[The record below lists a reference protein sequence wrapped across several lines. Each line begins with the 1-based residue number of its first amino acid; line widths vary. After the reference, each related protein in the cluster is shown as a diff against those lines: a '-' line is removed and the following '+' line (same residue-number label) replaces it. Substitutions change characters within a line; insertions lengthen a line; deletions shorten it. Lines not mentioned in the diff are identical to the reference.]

1 MLRLSAGLAS
11 IIACI
16 ALIICLESSTKREKE
31 QLANSPGYRITLIV
45 ILITI
50 GVCVIFLLVP
60 GILEAIDNM

>member
-1 MLRLSAGLAS
+1 MFKLSAGLAS

-16 ALIICLESSTKREKE
+16 ASIIFLESGTKREKE

-50 GVCVIFLLVP
+50 GVCVVSLLIP
-60 GILEAIDNM
+60 GILEAIDS